1 MRQST
6 QLLWLIAGGIVL
18 STLAVGGGTV
28 IALAAWQRSQNAQKW
43 LPFLNQTGDEFGL
56 PADLLARVA
65 YQESSFEQDV
75 IDGTRSS
82 SAGALGMMQLEP
94 QYFTTVNRPIPFTDQ
109 DTQDQVT
116 EAAGQLASLYNQ
128 LSPLAAATGQNPWA
142 LVLAGYD
149 AGAQAVKNAG
159 GVPPYA
165 ETQKYVAK
173 VLADV
178 PAATAAA

>member
-1 MRQST
+1 MREGT
-6 QLLWLIAGGIVL
+6 KLIWLIAGGLLL
-18 STLAVGGGTV
+18 SSLAVGGGTV

-43 LPFLNQTGDEFGL
+43 LPFLDQTGAEFGL
-56 PADLLARVA
+56 PAALLARVA
-65 YQESSFEQDV
+65 FQESSFEQDV

-94 QYFTTVNRPIPFTDQ
+94 QYFTTVNRPIPFNDQ
-109 DTQDQVT
+109 DTQDQIT
-116 EAAGQLASLYNQ
+116 EAAGQLAKLYGQ
-128 LSPLAAATGQNPWA
+128 LSPLAASTGQNPWA

-149 AGAQAVKNAG
+149 AGAQAVKDAG
-159 GVPPYA
+159 GVPPYT
-165 ETQKYVAK
+165 ETQNYVAK